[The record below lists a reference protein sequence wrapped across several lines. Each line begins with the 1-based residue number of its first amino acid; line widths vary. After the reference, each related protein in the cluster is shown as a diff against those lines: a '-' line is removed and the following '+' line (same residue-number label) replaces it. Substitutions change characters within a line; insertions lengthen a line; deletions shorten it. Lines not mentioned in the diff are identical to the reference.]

1 MRNDYLKI
9 IFYKKMSA
17 YASDKALINQT
28 FENLLRLYDHSKR
41 FYHDS
46 THVVDLLN
54 QMEARRV
61 ALKDEETIYLAIWFH
76 DAVYLAGKPDNEE
89 KSAELAKN
97 FLTQTQ
103 FPAFKMQKVVDY
115 ILATKTHGMSE
126 DSDLNYFLDFD
137 LSILGAEDL
146 IYDIYSQQ
154 IREEYGFYPSFLY
167 DRGRKKVL
175 KAFLERD
182 FIYKTDEFRDK
193 YEAKARENIQRE
205 LDGF

>member
-103 FPAFKMQKVVDY
+103 FPAFKTQKVVDY